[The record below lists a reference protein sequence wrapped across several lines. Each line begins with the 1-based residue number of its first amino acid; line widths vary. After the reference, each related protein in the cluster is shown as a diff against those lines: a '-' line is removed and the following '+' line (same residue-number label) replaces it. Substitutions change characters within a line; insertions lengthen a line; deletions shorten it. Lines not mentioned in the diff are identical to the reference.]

1 MNSGFKRVLKCL
13 LGRVT
18 SDYRIN
24 WIYATDT
31 LPVSDD
37 EAFSIEPETAAHR
50 AALRASSTGKMRNS
64 QNYAD
69 AGLIGLVLTETGQP
83 LAVAHFA
90 EVNQYGRFSTWPL
103 KNGEVAL
110 MDIATEESERGR
122 GLAPRLIRAA
132 TRHYM
137 TQGRKRL
144 IAFVWWSNN
153 PSIRAFKKAGW
164 RRIGCSV
171 ELRFGGHWLALR
183 GPLP

>member
-1 MNSGFKRVLKCL
+1 MNSGIKWVLKRL
-13 LGRVT
+13 LHRAT
-18 SDYRIN
+18 SEYRIN
-24 WIYATDT
+24 WIYAADA
-31 LPVSDD
+31 LPDSDD
-37 EAFSIEPETAAHR
+37 EAFSIEPETAVHR
-50 AALRASSTGKMRNS
+50 AILRASPTSKMRSS
-64 QNYAD
+64 QSYAD
-69 AGLIGLVLTETGQP
+69 AGLIGLVLAETGRP

-103 KNGEVAL
+103 KDGEVAL

-132 TRHYM
+132 TRHYL

-144 IAFVWWSNN
+144 IAFVWWSNS
-153 PSIRAFKKAGW
+153 PSLRAFKKAGW

-183 GPLP
+183 VPLP